1 MPRPRRLTALP
12 PQASFRRAPFVR
24 DLSETSMNTAKPKP
38 LLHGLALSMLLFAT
52 PAFAGPPLLC
62 HPFQTN
68 GAPSLPWGGNGWNQA
83 RAGYDLARL
92 GADTEA
98 LLAPATP
105 VIARMETLRRAA
117 IYASRDGKVA
127 RGLAGRLDARVA
139 AAKDDDARALA
150 LFDAGYFRETLQDIV
165 RLQGY
170 DTAAIG
176 KADAPALRA
185 LLAGADGSADIDQAL
200 KLRPQDPELHFAAAL
215 VATADER
222 GDDYARH
229 ARIAQAGMGQDR
241 LLALNVARI
250 AAGR

>member
-1 MPRPRRLTALP
+1 
-12 PQASFRRAPFVR
+12 
-24 DLSETSMNTAKPKP
+24 MNLVKHKP
-38 LLHGLALSMLLFAT
+38 LLCGLALSMLLFAA

-62 HPFQTN
+62 HPFQTH
-68 GAPSLPWGGNGWNQA
+68 GAPSLPWGGDGWNQA
-83 RAGYDLARL
+83 RADYDLARL

-117 IYASRDGKVA
+117 IYASREGAVV
-127 RGLAGRLDARVA
+127 RGLAGRLAARIA
-139 AAKDDDARALA
+139 AAKDDDAKALA

-170 DTAAIG
+170 DMPGIG

-185 LLAGADGSADIDQAL
+185 LLKGIDGSVRIEQAM
-200 KLRPQDPELHFAAAL
+200 KLRPQDPALHFAAAL

-222 GDDYARH
+222 KADYATH
-229 ARIAQAGMGQDR
+229 SRIAQAGTRQDR
-241 LLALNVARI
+241 LLALNVAQIVR
-250 AAGR
+250 